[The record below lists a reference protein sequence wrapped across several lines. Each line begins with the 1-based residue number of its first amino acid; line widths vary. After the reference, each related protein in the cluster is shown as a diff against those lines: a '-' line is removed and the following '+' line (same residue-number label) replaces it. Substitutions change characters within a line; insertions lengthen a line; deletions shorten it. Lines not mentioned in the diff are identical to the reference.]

1 MEELMTHEMLL
12 EFHGITPE
20 LRKTLFREV
29 GGTVKTAVRGKT
41 SGALE
46 GAGTFQWTTAVKA
59 LSLLVVKAVLT
70 ERHTPSPTDAAAL
83 LGGAGSLAAT
93 LDYAVTKE
101 PAWTVDMFGVDTE
114 GRSLIRRL
122 MKRTNTERKYPGPVT
137 VSLNTRAISP
147 TSISI
152 WWDGKRVEDEIALR
166 TLERE
171 LLQQTGSAHS
181 SESPEDFFQKSA
193 AA

>member
-1 MEELMTHEMLL
+1 MTHEMLL
-12 EFHGITPE
+12 EFHGVTPE
-20 LRKTLFREV
+20 LTKTLFREV

-41 SGALE
+41 SGASK

-59 LSLLVVKAVLT
+59 LSLLAVKAVLT
-70 ERHTPSPTDAAAL
+70 ERHSTSPTDAAL

-93 LDYAVTKE
+93 LDYAVSKE
-101 PAWTVDMFGVDTE
+101 PEWTVDMFGVDTE

-122 MKRTNTERKYPGPVT
+122 IKRTNSERKYPGPVT
-137 VSLNTRAISP
+137 VSVNTRAISP

-152 WWDGKRVEDEIALR
+152 WWDGKRVQDEETLR

-181 SESPEDFFQKSA
+181 SESPEDFFRKSKA
-193 AA
+193 A